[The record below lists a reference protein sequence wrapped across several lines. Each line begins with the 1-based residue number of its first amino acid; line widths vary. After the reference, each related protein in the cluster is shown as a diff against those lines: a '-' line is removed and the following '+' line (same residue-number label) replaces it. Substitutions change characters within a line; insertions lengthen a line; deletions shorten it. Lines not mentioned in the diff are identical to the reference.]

1 MTTMTLHIENP
12 SIVPSLRKI
21 LGALDGVTVE
31 MKKGTCRTRKVAE
44 TADIPNATTI
54 SAIEELESG
63 KDAGEVCLDSY
74 ESFVASMM

>member
-21 LGALDGVTVE
+21 LGALDGVTIE
-31 MKKGTCRTRKVAE
+31 MKKSTCSTRKVAE

-63 KDAGEVCLDSY
+63 KDAGVLKLVRLGSH
-74 ESFVASMM
+74 SKIFG